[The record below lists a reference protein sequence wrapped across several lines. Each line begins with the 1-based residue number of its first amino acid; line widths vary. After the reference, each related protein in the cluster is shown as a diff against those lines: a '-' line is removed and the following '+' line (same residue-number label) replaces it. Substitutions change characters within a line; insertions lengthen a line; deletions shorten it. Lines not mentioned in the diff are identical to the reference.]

1 MNIEG
6 LDYNSQRPKLIM
18 AEYGREVQMMV
29 EHAMTLPTK
38 EERQACATTIIATM
52 KRLAQVSAKNSER
65 MNTLWNHLALLSGG
79 KLDIDYPV
87 EITSLEDVK
96 TKPDT
101 VPYPDKKVPMRHYG
115 KALFQ
120 VFDHLKT
127 MEAGRERDELV
138 KRTANQM
145 KRCLML
151 YGHGNANGEKIAD
164 DLARF
169 TDGAVQLD
177 VCNFR
182 FESVDVN
189 AIQAQLEAP
198 KKKKKKKK

>member
-1 MNIEG
+1 
-6 LDYNSQRPKLIM
+6 M